1 MRRKPKQQR
10 SKQMVSDIIQAS
22 REHLL
27 EFGLEGFST
36 ATIAQK
42 AGVSVGSMYQYF
54 ESKEQLLD
62 AVASTLVDEIIKEL
76 DNIVG
81 TQLGNGFRD
90 FCKALISYIFDY
102 ISSQQLVFSALLS
115 PGAEKRLLLGSSRI
129 ESHFT
134 DLFRAYA
141 LQHHAELPTT
151 SLPSAVFVTFTSV
164 LTVALRM
171 QMVNRAT
178 IDQEAITDMLV
189 ESCLAAVFGS
199 AYSE

>member
-10 SKQMVSDIIQAS
+10 SKQMVSDIIQAA

-54 ESKEQLLD
+54 DNKEQLLD
-62 AVASTLVDEIIKEL
+62 AVANTLVDEIIAEL

-81 TQLGNGFRD
+81 TQLGNGFRE
-90 FCKALISYIFDY
+90 FSKALIGWIFSY
-102 ISSQQLVFSALLS
+102 ISSQQLVVGALLG
-115 PGAEKRLLLGSSRI
+115 PGAGTRLLSASGRI
-129 ESHFT
+129 EAHFT
-134 DLFRAYA
+134 DLFRDYA

-151 SLPSAVFVTFTSV
+151 NLPSAVFITFTSV

-171 QMVNRAT
+171 QLVNRAT
-178 IDQEAITDMLV
+178 IDQDAIIDMLV
-189 ESCLAAVFGS
+189 ESCLATVFGS
-199 AYSE
+199 SYTE